1 MSSEPAAAPSGTV
14 LWGVRGSRWAGCSCS
29 ALVPGAPW
37 EHTSPERPP
46 GRHLPLSV
54 DPHWAGVGRAAGWLS
69 ALTSTSGTALCMGA
83 GSSHVQLS
91 PLSPDRGHLSFLQSS
106 VSPASGR
113 GHTQV
118 LCPGFIQVKR
128 GDSPLKLPALQ
139 THPPTPTAKAFFKE
153 MSPTPSLPFPS
164 LTRLQSRMTAFSATF
179 S

>member
-118 LCPGFIQVKR
+118 LCPGFIQVKEVTAPSSSQPSKHTPLPPQQKLSSKKCPPHLLSLSLLSQ
-128 GDSPLKLPALQ
+128 GYSPG
-139 THPPTPTAKAFFKE
+139 
-153 MSPTPSLPFPS
+153 
-164 LTRLQSRMTAFSATF
+164 
-179 S
+179 